1 VDVIPEITVCDVRK
15 KVNQRQD
22 QPQREDRENEKVK
35 RRIEASVIRQGL
47 GFCFGHEGL
56 LA

>member
-1 VDVIPEITVCDVRK
+1 VIPEITVCDVRK
-15 KVNQRQD
+15 KVDQRQD